1 MRGKLSPFNTKVLQ
15 YGADI
20 LWITVFSYFLHSR
33 NLCYHHHVN
42 VILHRYCMFV
52 PEKNEEKCN
61 LFWHSVFS
69 VSSRREQKGVTS
81 VKTLPQELQTKEP
94 AGGVVAGK
102 KMHKS

>member
-1 MRGKLSPFNTKVLQ
+1 
-15 YGADI
+15 
-20 LWITVFSYFLHSR
+20 
-33 NLCYHHHVN
+33 
-42 VILHRYCMFV
+42 MFV

-61 LFWHSVFS
+61 LFWQS
-69 VSSRREQKGVTS
+69 VSSRREEKGVTS